1 MWKWSGPDADEEIMT
16 ETLINNM
23 FLMRSL
29 WSSSQVPLGETW
41 PSAERK
47 QISQI
52 SCHLGQNYIQCVIY
66 IPSHCHHVQFYS
78 NKNSKHSN
86 YIQNVQRRQNN

>member
-1 MWKWSGPDADEEIMT
+1 MWKWSGPNVDEEIMT

-29 WSSSQVPLGETW
+29 WSSSQVPFGETW

-47 QISQI
+47 KMSKI
-52 SCHLGQNYIQCVIY
+52 SCHLGQNYIQCVIS
-66 IPSHCHHVQFYS
+66 ILSHCHHVKLNK
-78 NKNSKHSN
+78 NKNSWDGITSHF
-86 YIQNVQRRQNN
+86 QHV